1 MRWHI
6 LIAGVFAA
14 LVDSTPQYDLCA
26 GYCSIKAGYS
36 SIPTSGQCSP
46 ETTYVTE
53 TVVETRTVTETEN
66 VATTV
71 YEPTTER
78 WDLEHRVVRDN
89 ILSGHD
95 HYICL
100 LTYARIWPLPG
111 S

>member
-78 WDLEHRVVRDN
+78 ITLIAISTV
-89 ILSGHD
+89 
-95 HYICL
+95 YI
-100 LTYARIWPLPG
+100 TDDYTATEVG
-111 S
+111 T